1 MLHTIFQSLYEDTKI
16 TIKFPKRHIC
26 NKPCLE
32 INTLLAFIN
41 KIEFRTS
48 KELKDKG
55 LNDEWFQSQTKPYY
69 T

>member
-16 TIKFPKRHIC
+16 TIKFPKKRIS

-48 KELKDKG
+48 KKLKDKG
-55 LNDEWFQSQTKPYY
+55 LNNKWFQIQTKPYY
-69 T
+69 N